1 MTRRLSCGLKKGK
14 ISMPIG
20 VMIKYAWRMHLR
32 ERRKKIRL
40 MEAGARAHR
49 EASGVVPVFREKIRR
64 KIALPPEAAARIA
77 KKEA

>member
-1 MTRRLSCGLKKGK
+1 MKKGK

-49 EASGVVPVFREKIRR
+49 QASGVVPVFREKIRR
-64 KIALPPEAAARIA
+64 KIELPPETAARIPN
-77 KKEA
+77 KEA

>member
-1 MTRRLSCGLKKGK
+1 MKKGK

-49 EASGVVPVFREKIRR
+49 QAIGVVPVFREKIRR
-64 KIALPPEAAARIA
+64 KIELPPETAARIPN
-77 KKEA
+77 KEA

>member
-1 MTRRLSCGLKKGK
+1 MTRRLSCGLKNGK
-14 ISMPIG
+14 IS
-20 VMIKYAWRMHLR
+20 IKYAWRMHLR
-32 ERRKKIRL
+32 DRRKKIRL

-64 KIALPPEAAARIA
+64 KIELPPETAARIA

>member
-1 MTRRLSCGLKKGK
+1 
-14 ISMPIG
+14 MPIG

-49 EASGVVPVFREKIRR
+49 EAGGVVPVFKEKIRR
-64 KIALPPEAAARIA
+64 KIELPPETAARIA